1 MDFSDETYR
10 PPFEDEETNLH
21 LSQVPKL
28 GDTVKNLDK
37 RGYLEDDLPENLQGT
52 PLYEAIKADEYLKS
66 PEDIN
71 VNESEAAQI
80 ASRVRDVLDRHNIDL
95 SEAVH
100 DPKFVHSLPHLGL
113 SQLERV
119 YVLGIVAARLDKQ
132 LTSTES
138 VPHHSQESS
147 DDHVFRLS
155 INGLRDLVHRPKSG
169 ELLTPERLKVSRYAQ
184 QKLLE
189 LLDLNTQDNGQQQ
202 HNNYQ
207 ENRESKRPPIT
218 IDEVLNLSGEEQK
231 RAFFEWVDGLPEAGE
246 DHLPVSTPK
255 GSRRSSGE
263 RINEV
268 EFVLDQDRL
277 RFIKEVTDAC
287 NDNGSV
293 VSTELYRSSLDSDSS
308 PIPYLALLI
317 KLRTHAGKIIETV
330 ILERPERLN
339 LANTQNGEITHKSD
353 DATYLFASDIP
364 DIWQSVF
371 YANAKK
377 NAARSQFAL
386 RRYHGEKHAA
396 NVFKTLDEMIDGI
409 LNKNNNSKYT
419 NFPYRN
425 PY

>member
-10 PPFEDEETNLH
+10 PPFEDEETSLQ

-28 GDTVKNLDK
+28 GDAVSDLDRK
-37 RGYLEDDLPENLQGT
+37 GYIKDELPENLRGT
-52 PLYEAIKADEYLKS
+52 PLYEAIKADDYLKR

-100 DPKFVHSLPHLGL
+100 DPKFVHSLPHLGF

-119 YVLGIVAARLDKQ
+119 YVLGIVATRLDRQ
-132 LTSTES
+132 LTSMGS
-138 VPHHSQESS
+138 VPHHSQESI
-147 DDHVFRLS
+147 DDRVFRLS

-189 LLDLNTQDNGQQQ
+189 LLDLNTQDSGQQN
-202 HNNYQ
+202 NNYQ
-207 ENRESKRPPIT
+207 ESRESKRPPIT
-218 IDEVLNLSGEEQK
+218 IDEVLSLSGEEQK
-231 RAFFEWVDGLPEAGE
+231 RAFFEWVGGLPEAGE

-255 GSRRSSGE
+255 GPKRLSSE

-268 EFVLDQDRL
+268 EFVLDEDRL

-287 NDNGSV
+287 EDNGSV
-293 VSTELYRSSLDSDSS
+293 VSTELFRSSLDSDSS

-317 KLRTHAGKIIETV
+317 KLRTHTGKIIETV

-409 LNKNNNSKYT
+409 LNKNSKSKYSD
-419 NFPYRN
+419 FPYRN